1 MSQKIVTIERHIVEG
16 ERAHPGASGDFS
28 GLLRDLTLA
37 FKVIWR
43 EVSKAGLVNILGFA
57 GKQNIHGEEVKKL
70 DVFAHETI
78 YKAMDHGGHLCVM
91 ASEEE
96 EDVLHIPDNY
106 PTGKYVLLYDPLD
119 GSSNIDANVTIGTI
133 FSIYRRI
140 TRSGK
145 GTVQDC
151 LQPGYKQIGA
161 GYCIYGSSTMLV
173 YTTGDGVHG
182 FTFDP
187 SIGEFLLSHENIRIP
202 KQGKIYSVNEG
213 NYRWWYDGVKKYV
226 KYLQEE
232 DKATNRPY
240 SGRYVGSM
248 VADVHRTLLYG
259 GIFMY
264 PGDTRQPDGKLRLM
278 YEANPTAFVIEQAGG
293 RSSNGTQR
301 ILDIQPKALHQRTP
315 LFIGSDHDVEIV
327 EEFIQG
333 KRDLTPKGDNEQRTS
348 H

>member
-57 GKQNIHGEEVKKL
+57 GKQNVHGEEVKKL

-96 EDVLHIPDNY
+96 EDVLQIPDNY

-119 GSSNIDANVTIGTI
+119 GSSNIDANVTIGSI
-133 FSIYRRI
+133 FSIYRRV
-140 TRSGK
+140 TPSGK
-145 GTVQDC
+145 GKMVDC

-232 DKATNRPY
+232 DKQTNRPY

-264 PGDTRQPDGKLRLM
+264 PGDTRHPDGKLRLM
-278 YEANPTAFVIEQAGG
+278 YEANPTAMVIEQAGG
-293 RSSNGTQR
+293 RSSNGRQR
-301 ILDIQPKALHQRTP
+301 ILDVIPKNLHQKTP
-315 LFIGSDHDVEIV
+315 LFIGSEMDVAIL

-333 KRDLTPKGDNEQRTS
+333 NRDLTPKKGS
-348 H
+348 